1 MLVIPSLTEC
11 NLVCCQRC
19 VNKLVFFF
27 SEVMLRKVFAF
38 LLSLAISLED
48 KSLVQRGKSRSL

>member
-48 KSLVQRGKSRSL
+48 KSLV